1 MRFVRISQVELE
13 ALRQLHES
21 VMSYACHGLF
31 YHEGMS
37 IGATIVEQA
46 MRQGPPSQFL
56 AACREILVERGWVED
71 VRFEDRRILARG
83 SVEGSP
89 GTNAPTCHRLRG
101 ILARVYETQAKRK
114 VKVNE
119 VQCVSAGA
127 AECVFQGEE

>member
-1 MRFVRISQVELE
+1 MRFVKISQAELE

-37 IGATIVEQA
+37 IGSTIVEQA
-46 MRQGPPSQFL
+46 AGNPPSQFL
-56 AACREILVERGWVED
+56 GACREILMDRGWVED
-71 VRFEDRRILARG
+71 IRFEERRVLARG

-101 ILARVYETQAKRK
+101 IVARLYEVQVRRK
-114 VKVNE
+114 VKFNE

-127 AECVFQGEE
+127 SECVFQVEE